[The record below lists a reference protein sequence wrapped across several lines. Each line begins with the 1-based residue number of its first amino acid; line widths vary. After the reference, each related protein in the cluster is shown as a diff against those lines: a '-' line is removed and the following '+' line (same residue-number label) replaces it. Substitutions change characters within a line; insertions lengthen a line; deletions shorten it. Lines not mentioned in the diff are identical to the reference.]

1 VPTTTAKTR
10 KVTKTD
16 PAPVTTAPQNGAS
29 QRDSFQAE
37 LALSEIDKI
46 QNLTY
51 LERRKLK
58 KQIIKQFY
66 EAREREIEQ
75 RLELFRATL
84 LAKKDM
90 ELKKIAMDAQNA
102 ILGLEKD
109 HTELMADLGI
119 RAHTEISEMLLT
131 LGQITTK
138 NLDAVRKAEIDDDL
152 KAEVVGGIK
161 TSFTKIYKR
170 IMEGVDAYVEDIKTT
185 PSKK

>member
-1 VPTTTAKTR
+1 MPTTTAKTR

-16 PAPVTTAPQNGAS
+16 PAPVTTAPQNGAN

-66 EAREREIEQ
+66 EAREKEIEQ

-170 IMEGVDAYVEDIKTT
+170 IMEGVDAYVEDIKTA

>member
-1 VPTTTAKTR
+1 
-10 KVTKTD
+10 
-16 PAPVTTAPQNGAS
+16 
-29 QRDSFQAE
+29 
-37 LALSEIDKI
+37 
-46 QNLTY
+46 
-51 LERRKLK
+51 
-58 KQIIKQFY
+58 
-66 EAREREIEQ
+66 
-75 RLELFRATL
+75 
-84 LAKKDM
+84 M

-170 IMEGVDAYVEDIKTT
+170 IMEGVDAYVEDIKTA